1 MRVIAGEFRSRV
13 LKSVPG
19 LDTRPTPDR
28 LREAL
33 FSALGPR
40 VQDAVFADLYAGTG
54 AVGIEALS
62 RGARRALFVEH
73 HRHAVGVIRD
83 NLKTLGIEDRAD
95 VKQAKA
101 SAIHVE
107 ADIVFVDPPYD
118 LANEYSLC
126 LEALGRGAS
135 ALVLVQHDKR
145 QKLKDQYGRLTQT
158 RVMRQGDN
166 CISFYTADLYTSD
179 PPEAR

>member
-1 MRVIAGEFRSRV
+1 M
-13 LKSVPG
+13 
-19 LDTRPTPDR
+19 
-28 LREAL
+28 
-33 FSALGPR
+33 
-40 VQDAVFADLYAGTG
+40 
-54 AVGIEALS
+54 
-62 RGARRALFVEH
+62 
-73 HRHAVGVIRD
+73 GVIRD

-166 CISFYTADLYTSD
+166 CISFYTADLYISD